1 MRQFIKRALNR
12 LEKLSPDQFREL
24 LLSASGEI
32 TRLETV
38 IDSLPRGILVC
49 DNEHKLILANK
60 SARRFLS
67 ILSYERGRDQGRE
80 NVWSLIND
88 DKISDFLSATIL
100 ATDKAEEREFHVML
114 GGMDRLL
121 SISLMPLVEE
131 QRISGSLIL
140 VDDITDRKAR
150 EALMRR
156 MESLASLTTLAA
168 GIAHEVKNPLG
179 SISIYVQLIQ
189 KAIEVQRQH
198 CPQFDIEGEFHSTV
212 DRYLTI
218 VNEEVERLNSIVVD
232 FLFAVRP
239 INIETKKTDI
249 NSLIRELAE
258 FVSVELE
265 EAGIE
270 CRLDLDD
277 KLPLLDL
284 DEKLI
289 KQAILNLI
297 QNASAAIAEK
307 SDSGVES
314 VSGVE
319 SDSGVES
326 VSGGILSIS
335 TGNRE
340 GEAEITI
347 EDNGIGIA
355 EENIGKIFEP
365 YYTTK
370 KTGTGLGLTLTFR
383 IIREHK
389 GDIGVKSNE
398 GEGTVFSILLPLP
411 RAVPNLIPYKA
422 ASSSE
427 VPS

>member
-67 ILSYERGRDQGRE
+67 ILSYEKGRDQGRE

-100 ATDKAEEREFHVML
+100 STDKAEEREFHVML

-131 QRISGSLIL
+131 RKISGSLIL

-198 CPQFDIEGEFHSTV
+198 CPQFDKEGEFHSNV

-218 VNEEVERLNSIVVD
+218 VNEEVDRLNAIVVD

-265 EAGIE
+265 EGGIE
-270 CRLDLDD
+270 CRLDLDE

-289 KQAILNLI
+289 KQAFLNLM

-307 SDSGVES
+307 S
-314 VSGVE
+314 VSGGI
-319 SDSGVES
+319 SG
-326 VSGGILSIS
+326 SGGILSIS

-340 GEAEITI
+340 GEAEII
-347 EDNGIGIA
+347 IADNGIGIS

-389 GDIGVKSNE
+389 GDIGVKSRE

-411 RAVPNLIPYKA
+411 RAVPNLIPYN
-422 ASSSE
+422 ASPTGEAPLAGVFSGE